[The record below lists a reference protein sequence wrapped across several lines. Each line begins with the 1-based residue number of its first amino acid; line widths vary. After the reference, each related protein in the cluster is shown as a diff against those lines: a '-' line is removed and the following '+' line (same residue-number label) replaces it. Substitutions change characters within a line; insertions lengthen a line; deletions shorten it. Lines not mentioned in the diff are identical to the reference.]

1 MWLYMGNEK
10 HGKKKKTGLGGRNL
24 QNIIFLNIKKDK
36 ISFLSLNY
44 YKSLLFVSKL
54 LKVLFSF
61 LDIAKS
67 FDFCPLACF
76 H

>member
-1 MWLYMGNEK
+1 MGNEK
-10 HGKKKKTGLGGRNL
+10 HGKKKTGLGGKNL

-44 YKSLLFVSKL
+44 YKSSLFVSKL
-54 LKVLFSF
+54 SKVLFSF
-61 LDIAKS
+61 LDFAKS
-67 FDFCPLACF
+67 YDFCPLACF

>member
-1 MWLYMGNEK
+1 MEK
-10 HGKKKKTGLGGRNL
+10 KKKKTGLGGRNL

>member
-1 MWLYMGNEK
+1 MGNEK

-44 YKSLLFVSKL
+44 YKSLLFVSKF

>member
-1 MWLYMGNEK
+1 MGNEK
-10 HGKKKKTGLGGRNL
+10 HGKKKKTGVGGRNL
-24 QNIIFLNIKKDK
+24 KNIKFLNIKKDK

-44 YKSLLFVSKL
+44 YKSSLFVSKL
-54 LKVLFSF
+54 SKVLFSF